1 MEAGSAEMSDHD
13 AIRELLPGYAL
24 GCLEAEEERAVREH
38 LAGCQA
44 CRQRLESFRD
54 VSDRLS
60 LAVPMAEPPKRL
72 EGRIMRRIDDS
83 LAIRRATFRRIP
95 QFRHPALAAAAA
107 VLIVALAVGNILQ
120 LAKAPVAQLQP
131 RPGGLMTAIIT
142 GTEQAKEAY
151 GTIVLDP
158 QDNKGVLAVNGLP
171 TLDAAHQYQLWLIKN
186 GRVRSG
192 GVFSVDAEGY
202 GSLLLTVPSDF
213 RDFRSF
219 GVSIEPLGG
228 SQAPTGAKIMSG
240 GL

>member
-1 MEAGSAEMSDHD
+1 MSDHD

-24 GCLEAEEERAVREH
+24 DCLQAEEEKAVREH

-44 CRQRLESFRD
+44 CRQRLESFGD
-54 VSDRLS
+54 VSARLS
-60 LAVPMAEPPKRL
+60 LAVPLAEPPRRL

-83 LAIRRATFRRIP
+83 LAGRRASSRRFP

-120 LAKAPVAQLQP
+120 LAKAPPAQPQA
-131 RPGGLMTAIIT
+131 RPGRLMTAIIT
-142 GTEQAKEAY
+142 GTGETKEAY

-171 TLDAAHQYQLWLIKN
+171 SLDAEHQYQLWLIKN
-186 GRVRSG
+186 GQLRSG

-213 RDFRSF
+213 KDFRSF
-219 GVSIEPLGG
+219 GISIEPLGG